1 MGIISKHKQKIAII
15 LNEAT
20 VPNSVNNLLWVMIKV
35 ANPEAVVVLVI
46 SVAFP
51 TLVMTRCSDFALF
64 PCLLNSCWYLFM
76 RKIQLGTPITMI
88 SGGINAVKTVISYS
102 KNPNVPRAHATP
114 TKTTKTEIK
123 VALIDLKNIK
133 NINEVTIKA
142 VKTKSPI
149 SSSIF

>member
-76 RKIQLGTPITMI
+76 RKIQLGTPSTMI
-88 SGGINAVKTVISYS
+88 SGGINAVNTVISYS
-102 KNPNVPRAHATP
+102 KKPKIPKVHITPIITTHIEMNVS
-114 TKTTKTEIK
+114 
-123 VALIDLKNIK
+123 L
-133 NINEVTIKA
+133 
-142 VKTKSPI
+142 
-149 SSSIF
+149 